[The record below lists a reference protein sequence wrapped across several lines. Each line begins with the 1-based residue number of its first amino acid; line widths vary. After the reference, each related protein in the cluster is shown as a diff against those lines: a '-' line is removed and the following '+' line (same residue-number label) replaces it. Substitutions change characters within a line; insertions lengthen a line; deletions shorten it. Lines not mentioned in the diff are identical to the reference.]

1 MPKVTVVSITSD
13 SYKVAAFRQEGSF
26 RKHLLSYKAYSA
38 DDFSSQKYLESK
50 KHLSKTNVS
59 AIISRD
65 MCAVRYLILPS
76 TDPLEI
82 NRMVELQ
89 KTKLFPFKY
98 RQAIVQPIICES
110 DSSGKS
116 RVMVVVI
123 PTKVLYEKLQVLNL
137 AGIYP
142 KSLYLSSSVL
152 FERFNEKFAQ
162 IDAHKKNCLI
172 LNIENNSLDIIV
184 SKKERLVF
192 TYGAQLPYDRQAAC
206 ARIISDLERA
216 IVVFRKDHQEEVQRI
231 IINSSS
237 YTANLLSVI
246 ENRMHIKSIVSNALE
261 LMEAASQIQSKRRQ
275 VLDIMPEE
283 VLRVN
288 MAYKIKKFIL
298 LPGFSL
304 LIIVALFFGFFCSYL
319 SRNKV
324 DIKASNRAQNLL
336 FINAEASLEKDSQ
349 KAIFEKNPIVDAYVK
364 PKVELIDTE
373 NIKLIGVMLST
384 DNQQALIKNIKKDKI
399 FRCGPGDKVLGC
411 EIEKI
416 EFNKVII
423 KNKSEKIELFM

>member
-1 MPKVTVVSITSD
+1 MPKATVVSITSD

-26 RKHLLSYKAYSA
+26 RKHLLSYKAHSA

-65 MCAVRYLILPS
+65 MCAVRYLSLPS

-82 NRMVELQ
+82 GRMVELQ
-89 KTKLFPFKY
+89 KPKLFPFKY

-110 DSSGKS
+110 DSSGMS

-142 KSLYLSSSVL
+142 KSLYLSSLVL

-162 IDAHKKNCLI
+162 MDAHKKNCLI
-172 LNIENNSLDIIV
+172 LNIENNSLDIII
-184 SKKERLVF
+184 SKKESLVF
-192 TYGAQLPYDRQAAC
+192 TYGAQLLYDRQAAC
-206 ARIISDLERA
+206 TRIINDLERA
-216 IVVFRKDHQEEVQRI
+216 IKIFRKDHREEVQRI

-246 ENRMHIKSIVSNALE
+246 ENRMHIKSIVSNTLE
-261 LMEAASQIQSKRRQ
+261 LMEAASQIQSRRRQ
-275 VLDIMPEE
+275 LLDIMPEE

-304 LIIVALFFGFFCSYL
+304 LIVVALFFGLFCSYL
-319 SRNKV
+319 SRNKI
-324 DIKASNRAQNLL
+324 DIKTSNKTQNLL
-336 FINAEASLEKDSQ
+336 LITAEASLGEDSR
-349 KAIFEKNPIVDAYVK
+349 KAIYEKPPSADAYIK
-364 PKVELIDTE
+364 PEAILIDTE

-384 DNQQALIKNIKKDKI
+384 DDKHALIKDIKKDKV
-399 FRCGPGDKVLGC
+399 FRCGLGDKVLGGKV
-411 EIEKI
+411 ERI

-423 KNKSEKIELFM
+423 KNNFEKIELFM